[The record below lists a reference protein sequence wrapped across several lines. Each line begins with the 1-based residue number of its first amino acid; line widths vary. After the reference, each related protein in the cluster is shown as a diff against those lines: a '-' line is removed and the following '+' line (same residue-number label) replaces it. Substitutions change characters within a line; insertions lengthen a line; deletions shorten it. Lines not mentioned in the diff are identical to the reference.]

1 MPKNPQN
8 WPFSNWTK
16 LGLGKDTPCDT
27 SILALILL
35 N

>member
-16 LGLGKDTPCDT
+16 LGLSRDTPVCDYFRP
-27 SILALILL
+27 
-35 N
+35 